1 MRLYVFTN
9 WIHKSYNDFADK
21 MTNEIRILL
30 TFFVAFF
37 ATLFVM
43 PNMSHIA
50 NRIGLVDRPN
60 ERKMHKV
67 PKPLVGGIGIVI
79 SATFSS
85 LLFVP
90 LEGLRGF
97 FSGLALLLLV
107 GFFDDFLEIGHR
119 KKFLAQII
127 ATTLL
132 MYFSKV
138 QLADFGNL
146 VGLGNIVVPEISWVI
161 WIVTIFSVV
170 GVTNALNMIDGLDGL
185 AGGVSFVAFLS
196 FAILASL
203 SGNTTLMLLN
213 LAFTGAVLG
222 FLRYNWTPSILFM
235 GDAGSLCLG
244 FALSFMALSLTQTA
258 GATVSPVVVLIVLAV
273 PIADTLTVMI
283 KRIVAGKSPFLADR
297 THLHHTLIFAG
308 IDARNA
314 VGIMIILCL
323 LFCVIGVF
331 AVVFQMPDPLL
342 FSVFLCYF
350 LLNFFSTRIVIKC
363 VDFLEMFKRQ
373 EKPHNCPKILHS
385 FIKKINKSR
394 LFRGAIRYPVDFDV
408 TCSNYSFDKALSGNV
423 VNISKTGFL
432 ANINGLGLI
441 CKECVV
447 SIVFPEETGVD
458 LLEFPVEHLW
468 MSEVD
473 TKQFHGFRFVNLDEK
488 QRSILHT
495 LLDQICAGE
504 Q

>member
-1 MRLYVFTN
+1 
-9 WIHKSYNDFADK
+9 
-21 MTNEIRILL
+21 MTNEIKVLL

-37 ATLFVM
+37 STLFVM

-79 SATFSS
+79 SATFGS

-90 LEGLRGF
+90 LEGFRGF

-138 QLADFGNL
+138 QLANFGNL
-146 VGLGNIVVPEISWVI
+146 LGLGNIVVPEISWVI

-203 SGNTTLMLLN
+203 SGNESLMLLN

-222 FLRYNWTPSILFM
+222 FLRYNWAPSILFM

-244 FALSFMALSLTQTA
+244 FALSFMALSLTQTV
-258 GATVSPVVVLIVLAV
+258 GAIVSPVVVLIVLAV

-283 KRIVAGKSPFLADR
+283 KRIVAGNSPFLPDR

-308 IDARNA
+308 IDSRNA
-314 VGIMIILCL
+314 VGIIVLLCL
-323 LFCVIGVF
+323 IFCVIGVL
-331 AVVFQMPDPLL
+331 AVVFQVPDPLL
-342 FSVFLCYF
+342 FSVFLFYF
-350 LLNFFSTRIVIKC
+350 VLNFFSTRLVVKF
-363 VDFLEMFKRQ
+363 VELLEAFKRQ
-373 EKPHNCPKILHS
+373 EKPQNCPKVLYS
-385 FIKKINKSR
+385 LLQKMNKSR
-394 LFRGAIRYPVDFDV
+394 VFRGATRYPVDFAV
-408 TCSNYSFDKALSGNV
+408 TCSNYSFDDALTGNM

-432 ANINGLGLI
+432 ANIDGLGLI

-447 SIVFPEETGVD
+447 SIVFPEATGAE

-473 TKQFHGFRFVNLDEK
+473 AKQFHGFRFINLDEK
-488 QRSILHT
+488 QRNTLSIL
-495 LLDQICAGE
+495 LE
-504 Q
+504 QLCVSEQ

>member
-1 MRLYVFTN
+1 
-9 WIHKSYNDFADK
+9 
-21 MTNEIRILL
+21 MTDEIIILL
-30 TFFVAFF
+30 TFFVALFS
-37 ATLFVM
+37 TLFVL

-119 KKFLAQII
+119 KKFLAQIL

-138 QLADFGNL
+138 ELIDFGNL
-146 VGLGNIVVPEISWVI
+146 FGFGTIVVPEISWII
-161 WIVTIFSVV
+161 WLVTIFSVV

-203 SGNTTLMLLN
+203 SGNVSLMLLN

-244 FALSFMALSLTQTA
+244 FALSFMALSLTQAA
-258 GATVSPVVVLIVLAV
+258 GAMVSPVVVLIVLAV

-283 KRIVAGKSPFLADR
+283 KRVVAGSSPFLPDR

-308 IDARNA
+308 IGSRNA
-314 VGIMIILCL
+314 VGIIIALCL
-323 LFCVIGVF
+323 LFCVVGVL
-331 AVVFQMPDPLL
+331 AVVFKVPDPFL
-342 FSVFLCYF
+342 FYVFLFY
-350 LLNFFSTRIVIKC
+350 LVLNFFSTQLVVKFIE
-363 VDFLEMFKRQ
+363 FLETFKRQ
-373 EKPHNCPKILHS
+373 EKPQNCPKLLYSLIHK
-385 FIKKINKSR
+385 FNKSR
-394 LFRGAIRYPVDFDV
+394 LFRGATRYPVDFDV
-408 TCSNYSFDKALSGNV
+408 TCSSYSFDEVLPGNV
-423 VNISKTGFL
+423 VNISKTGFS
-432 ANINGLGLI
+432 ANINGLGLV
-441 CKECVV
+441 CRECVI
-447 SIVFPEETGVD
+447 SIVFPEEMGVE
-458 LLEFPVEHLW
+458 LLDFPVEHLW
-468 MSEVD
+468 MSEVGA
-473 TKQFHGFRFVNLDEK
+473 KQFHGFRFINLNEK
-488 QRSILHT
+488 QRIVLHT
-495 LLDQICAGE
+495 LLE
-504 Q
+504 QLCGSEQ